1 MSERGVIDL
10 ARRTASRTARKAP
23 KRSAARRGTQT
34 AGRKQRGAAHPVVHF
49 EISARD
55 PRALHTFYS
64 LLFGWTINADN
75 PMGYGLVKAEGKG
88 GIGGGI
94 GSAEGG
100 AFGVTFYVA
109 VPNLDATLRK
119 VGELGGRTVVPPTT
133 IPNMVTYALFT
144 DPQGNRIGLIKS

>member
-10 ARRTASRTARKAP
+10 ARRTASRIARKAP
-23 KRSAARRGTQT
+23 KRSAARRTTRT
-34 AGRKQRGAAHPVVHF
+34 AGRKQGGARHPVVHF
-49 EISARD
+49 EIAARD

-64 LLFGWTINADN
+64 SLFGWTIKADN
-75 PMGYGLVKAEGKG
+75 PMGYGLVKAEGKS

-109 VPNLDATLRK
+109 VPNLDAALRK

-133 IPNMVTYALFT
+133 IPNMVTYAMFT
-144 DPQGNRIGLIKS
+144 DPQGNRIGLVKT